1 MALFISMD
9 ALFYFRYPLYLLL
22 ISHYIILFIFSKWL
36 FFIVFMMPLQKLYVS
51 GFYDCTN
58 LCDLCPL
65 METLVHFIT
74 SDLLGVFFF
83 LFNILF
89 LIGTPKHFSCLL
101 HFFLLPLFRCLPL
114 PPHLAFN
121 FFHSQFH
128 FLNFHSVLIKVILGF
143 YCDF

>member
-1 MALFISMD
+1 
-9 ALFYFRYPLYLLL
+9 
-22 ISHYIILFIFSKWL
+22 
-36 FFIVFMMPLQKLYVS
+36 MMPLQKLYVS
-51 GFYDCTN
+51 GFYGCIN

-101 HFFLLPLFRCLPL
+101 HYFPASFSM

-128 FLNFHSVLIKVILGF
+128 FLDFHSVLIKVMLGF